1 MYCPTCG
8 SEIEEMIEHNGARVC
23 PECGCVVEMVKNSTE
38 KKPKKLNKLK
48 TATVFA
54 VIGTVLGVV
63 YLAIDILD
71 YFRFHSHISISYVSS
86 IVSYVA
92 FMALAILMI
101 VANKKKN
108 IKKAFKIITGV
119 LLLICASRNVWRL
132 IDLIDF
138 IVPAFESGRK
148 YTWISAITS
157 TISCITIICFFVFM
171 AMFTFLR
178 KKVYG
183 VVLII
188 AEVLYL
194 ISGLV
199 RLGIFSAFG
208 ISLHNSL
215 HNLLILLLNISLAFS
230 MYMSVLYGI
239 ENEKEVETDVGKK
252 NMV

>member
-23 PECGCVVEMVKNSTE
+23 PECGCVVEMVKKSTE

-71 YFRFHSHISISYVSS
+71 YFRFESHISISYVRY
-86 IVSYVA
+86 IVSSVA
-92 FMALAILMI
+92 FMALAILMV

-119 LLLICASRNVWRL
+119 LLLVCASHNVRWL
-132 IDLIDF
+132 IGLIDF
-138 IVPAFESGRK
+138 MIPAFESGEK
-148 YTWISAITS
+148 YTWIGCITS

-188 AEVLYL
+188 AEALYL
-194 ISGLV
+194 INGLV

-208 ISLHNSL
+208 ISLHD
-215 HNLLILLLNISLAFS
+215 LLELLLNISLAFS

-252 NMV
+252 IMV